1 MPSSYTPSLKLVL
14 PVTGELTGTWGDVT
28 NQGLTE
34 LVDAAIAGT
43 ASITMTDANY
53 TLSTL
58 DGQADEARKM
68 FVVAA
73 GTLTAARNII
83 CPAVSKLYF
92 VANVTTGGFPVTFKT
107 SSGSGISIPNGS
119 AMVLYCN
126 GTNVFDAITNF
137 NSLNIS
143 GALGVSGDSSFNS
156 TGALKVP
163 TGTTAQRP
171 VGADGK
177 IRFNSSTTKFE
188 GYNGTSWG
196 QLGGGAT
203 GGGANQVFIEN
214 DQVVTQNYTVP
225 SNKNAMSTGP
235 LLIEVIEVT
244 GRIDDGA
251 SNAGTILTVTAVT
264 TGALYVGAVIS
275 GTGVTAGTTVT
286 ALGTGTGGTGTYT
299 VSASQLVSSTA
310 ISSPVV
316 VTISSGARWVI
327 L

>member
-68 FVVAA
+68 FVVAS
-73 GTLTAARNII
+73 GTLTADTRNII

-92 VANVTTGGFPVTFKT
+92 VANVTTGDFPVTFKT
-107 SSGSGISIPNGS
+107 SSGTGVSIPNGS

-126 GTNVFDAITNF
+126 GTDVFDAITNF
-137 NSLNIS
+137 NALNI
-143 GALGVSGDSSFNS
+143 GVLDVESDL
-156 TGALKVP
+156 TIPV
-163 TGTTAQRP
+163 GTTAERP
-171 VGADGK
+171 AGADGK
-177 IRFNSSTTKFE
+177 IRFNTTTTKFE

-214 DQVVTQNYTVP
+214 DQVVTQNYTIP

-286 ALGTGTGGTGTYT
+286 AFGTGTGGVGTYT
-299 VSASQLVSSTA
+299 VSASQLVTSTT

-316 VTISSGARWVI
+316 VTVSSGARWVV